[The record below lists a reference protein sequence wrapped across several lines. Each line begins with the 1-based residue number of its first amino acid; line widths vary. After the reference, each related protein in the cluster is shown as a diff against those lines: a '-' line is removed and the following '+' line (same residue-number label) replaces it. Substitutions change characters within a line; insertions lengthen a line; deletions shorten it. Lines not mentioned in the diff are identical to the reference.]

1 MKVNLIALTMVDYFR
16 DVNKQV
22 VLLFINNVFRFVQA
36 GSEVSAYPWEVVRKN
51 NLKLYKMQIFFSSN
65 LLNSKYY
72 YSSISLLPF
81 HIYNTLGANETILVK
96 SDFHNS
102 RATGPKTRVPFGF
115 PS

>member
-1 MKVNLIALTMVDYFR
+1 
-16 DVNKQV
+16 
-22 VLLFINNVFRFVQA
+22 
-36 GSEVSAYPWEVVRKN
+36 
-51 NLKLYKMQIFFSSN
+51 MQSFFSSN